1 MSKSTAEATFGGRQI
16 AELQIPKVDVRKPAG
31 EQIFQAIK
39 QAILRMDLS
48 PGCIISE
55 SEIGAK
61 FGSSRTPVRE
71 ALMRLRE
78 AGLVTTLP
86 SRGNFVAKLD
96 SGKIQEAR
104 FLREALEM
112 ANIRQLIEHELP
124 DTAHEALIDNLNQ
137 QHHAVEAC
145 DHSLFGKFDDE
156 FHLILAAATGYPR
169 AAKVLEREKM
179 VLDRLRVLSLQ
190 KADHLATLYDEH
202 RGLFNAICD
211 RDLFQAF
218 DIAHI
223 HLNSILAVLS
233 DLEERHSEYF
243 D

>member
-1 MSKSTAEATFGGRQI
+1 MPKTTVEISPGTQI
-16 AELQIPKVDVRKPAG
+16 ADLQMPKVDVRKPAG
-31 EQIFQAIK
+31 EQIFRAIK

-55 SEIGAK
+55 AEIGAK
-61 FGSSRTPVRE
+61 FGASRTPVRE
-71 ALMRLRE
+71 AFMRLRE

-96 SGKIQEAR
+96 RSKILEAR

-112 ANIRQLIEHELP
+112 ANIRHLVEQGLP
-124 DTAHEALIDNLNQ
+124 DQAYDELVDNLESQN
-137 QHHAVEAC
+137 AAIEER
-145 DHSLFGKFDDE
+145 DYWLFSKHDDA

-169 AAKVLEREKM
+169 AAKVLESEKM
-179 VLDRLRVLSLQ
+179 ILDRLRVLSLQ
-190 KADHLATLYDEH
+190 KDDHLETLYGEH
-202 RGLFNAICD
+202 KALFDAICD
-211 RDLFQAF
+211 RDLSGAF

-223 HLNSILAVLS
+223 HLISILSVLS

-243 D
+243 N